1 MSVQIYSCSA
11 FLKMHLQ
18 SEKSLNN
25 HKIPEHLH
33 FLARLSKQRW
43 DRGIRQSSRWKPFW
57 IVTNQDRSFISMKK
71 KVILIFPKF
80 ILMIKQIELYNW
92 NNLLCLIYWFFLIRR
107 DFFSCIHLTYE
118 LSSNNTELSAL
129 SFKRCR

>member
-1 MSVQIYSCSA
+1 MGTYNKKEEMKWLCFILLKGEGAGKAYSKLNKPISNPTQNKMSVQIYSCSA

-43 DRGIRQSSRWKPFW
+43 DRGIRQSSRWKPF
-57 IVTNQDRSFISMKK
+57 
-71 KVILIFPKF
+71 
-80 ILMIKQIELYNW
+80 
-92 NNLLCLIYWFFLIRR
+92 
-107 DFFSCIHLTYE
+107 
-118 LSSNNTELSAL
+118 
-129 SFKRCR
+129 